1 MGFKKPTVLVVSIE
15 AGRIDNAD
23 ELLESFLE
31 AGHGDRHG
39 DRIVVRQRYWEM
51 PSFID
56 DEWWYFLW
64 LEAFI
69 DDKYDGEI
77 W

>member
-1 MGFKKPTVLVVSIE
+1 
-15 AGRIDNAD
+15 
-23 ELLESFLE
+23 
-31 AGHGDRHG
+31 
-39 DRIVVRQRYWEM
+39 VVRQRYWEM

-56 DEWWYFLW
+56 DESWYFLW